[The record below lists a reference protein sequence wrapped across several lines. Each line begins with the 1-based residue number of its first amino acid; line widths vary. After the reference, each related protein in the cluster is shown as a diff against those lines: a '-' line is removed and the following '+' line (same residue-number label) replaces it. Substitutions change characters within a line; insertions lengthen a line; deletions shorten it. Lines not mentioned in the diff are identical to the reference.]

1 MHRRE
6 FVRAGVAAAAL
17 SPDGARAADGEAQV
31 KDDTKATA
39 ASRILELRR
48 YRLRFGA
55 GQTRYAE
62 YAKGV
67 LLPALNR
74 AGVKPVGAF
83 TILVGPES
91 PSVYLLLSHPNAESV
106 WSAPSRLAADPEY
119 AKAAEP
125 FRTLPATDPLYVGR
139 ESALM
144 IPFDTMP
151 DVEVPA
157 GLGTAAS
164 RIFELRIYSSHNE
177 AAGRKKI
184 EMFEKAGEI
193 AIFRRVGLNPVFFA
207 RNVTGP
213 VLPSLTYMLAFADVG
228 AREKAWSVFREDPE
242 WTKLS
247 TTPGYT
253 NAEILTTTSN
263 WLLRPTDYSQI

>member
-6 FVRAGVAAAAL
+6 FVTASIAAAAL

-62 YAKGV
+62 YAKILV
-67 LLPALNR
+67 PALNR

-83 TILVGPES
+83 TVMVGPDS
-91 PSVYLLLSHPNAESV
+91 PAVYLLLSHPNAESV
-106 WSAPSRLAADPEY
+106 QSTSSRLSSDPDY

-125 FRTLPATDPLYVGR
+125 YRTLPATDPLYVAR
-139 ESALM
+139 ESSILV
-144 IPFDTMP
+144 PFESVPT
-151 DVEVPA
+151 VELPSGPA
-157 GLGTAAS
+157 ASPS
-164 RIFELRIYSSHNE
+164 RIFELRVYSSHSE
-177 AAGRKKI
+177 AAGLRKI

-207 RNVTGP
+207 RNLTGP
-213 VLPSLTYMLAFADVG
+213 VLPSLTYMLAFADVA